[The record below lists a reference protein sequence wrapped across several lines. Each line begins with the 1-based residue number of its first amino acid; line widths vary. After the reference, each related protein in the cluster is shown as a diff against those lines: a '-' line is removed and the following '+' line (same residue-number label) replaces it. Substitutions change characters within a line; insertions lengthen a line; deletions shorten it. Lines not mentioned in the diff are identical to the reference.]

1 MKHWCFVCCVLFLAA
16 IVGVGVGVP
25 LAMME
30 DFITSPQERLTA
42 AQKILREVPLIDGHN
57 DFPWNLRKFLRNN
70 IQDFNFTA
78 DLRKVEP
85 WSRSTWSHTDLLRLQ
100 EGMVGCQV
108 FSAYVPCGSQ
118 HLDAVQLTLEQIDVI
133 RRLTVKY
140 ADALEWVTESH
151 GIETAHRRGKI
162 ASMVGV
168 EGGHSIGNSIAVL
181 RMFYNLGA
189 RYLTLTHTCNTPWAD
204 YAAGID
210 DPNQKT
216 KTSGLKEVGLKE
228 FGKKVIKEMNRIGM
242 VVDLSHVSV
251 QTMRDSLN
259 VTKAP
264 VIFSHSSAHSICNST
279 RNVPDDI
286 LRELSSNGGLV
297 MVSFYNYFITCNGSA
312 SITDVIAHINHIRD
326 VAGVDHV
333 GIGAGFDGIN
343 YTPRG
348 LEDVSKYP
356 NLFAK
361 LLEDPK
367 WTTEDLKKLAGN
379 NFLRVLR
386 RVEQVRDQWQIAA
399 VQPVEDS
406 IPAKYIDGHTQCVYV
421 GS

>member
-1 MKHWCFVCCVLFLAA
+1 MAGNAYFLF
-16 IVGVGVGVP
+16 P
-25 LAMME
+25 L
-30 DFITSPQERLTA
+30 
-42 AQKILREVPLIDGHN
+42 
-57 DFPWNLRKFLRNN
+57 
-70 IQDFNFTA
+70 
-78 DLRKVEP
+78 
-85 WSRSTWSHTDLLRLQ
+85 
-100 EGMVGCQV
+100 
-108 FSAYVPCGSQ
+108 
-118 HLDAVQLTLEQIDVI
+118 
-133 RRLTVKY
+133 
-140 ADALEWVTESH
+140 
-151 GIETAHRRGKI
+151 
-162 ASMVGV
+162 
-168 EGGHSIGNSIAVL
+168 
-181 RMFYNLGA
+181 
-189 RYLTLTHTCNTPWAD
+189 TPSFRAD

-421 GS
+421 GSSPHPIRLLLLVLDYTLHPPLQHATLNDAMVLLSIILLSVKQWYWHIIKKLEISNYPAF